1 MSPGLGHY
9 LLVFLGGGLGSC
21 LRHGVNIWALGRF
34 GPGFPYGTL
43 TVNVVGS
50 AVMGVLA
57 AVLLTRAHVAPEWRL
72 LLMTGVLGGFT
83 TFSAFSLDV
92 WGLWERG
99 AAGTA
104 LVYAA
109 GSVVLSIAALVVG
122 LLATRAVLGG

>member
-9 LLVFLGGGLGSC
+9 LLVFIGGGIGSC
-21 LRHGVNIWALGRF
+21 LRHGVNLWALARF
-34 GPGFPYGTL
+34 GPGFPAGTL

-57 AVLLTRAHVAPEWRL
+57 ALLLTRTAAPEWRL

-99 AAGTA
+99 APGTA
-104 LVYAA
+104 FAYAA
-109 GSVVLSIAALVVG
+109 GSVVLSIAALVSG
-122 LLATRAVLGG
+122 LLTTRALIGG